1 MSKIK
6 IYELAKELDKPSKE
20 LVEFLNK
27 KDVEAKTHMSTID
40 EAEADMVRKAFAPK
54 ANAEKAEE
62 EKSDAPK
69 KKKIVQVF
77 RPQNTQSGGR
87 QGGKRQGQGR
97 DDRRDNRSQTG
108 RDDKR
113 DNRSNGGNKNGKSQN
128 GRKEVRDE
136 RPSQPIRP
144 RPDRIRQRF
153 SRCMRQKQ
161 LQPRRRR
168 DWNRRKRAGKK
179 RKPFSGKS

>member
-62 EKSDAPK
+62 N
-69 KKKIVQVF
+69 
-77 RPQNTQSGGR
+77 RPGIPPAEHPEWWKTGWKASG
-87 QGGKRQGQGR
+87 
-97 DDRRDNRSQTG
+97 
-108 RDDKR
+108 
-113 DNRSNGGNKNGKSQN
+113 
-128 GRKEVRDE
+128 
-136 RPSQPIRP
+136 
-144 RPDRIRQRF
+144 
-153 SRCMRQKQ
+153 
-161 LQPRRRR
+161 
-168 DWNRRKRAGKK
+168 
-179 RKPFSGKS
+179 SGT

>member
-62 EKSDAPK
+62 ENLTHKEE
-69 KKKIVQVF
+69 KIVQVF
-77 RPQNTQSGGR
+77 RPQNTQMVEDRVESVRSG
-87 QGGKRQGQGR
+87 
-97 DDRRDNRSQTG
+97 T
-108 RDDKR
+108 
-113 DNRSNGGNKNGKSQN
+113 
-128 GRKEVRDE
+128 
-136 RPSQPIRP
+136 
-144 RPDRIRQRF
+144 
-153 SRCMRQKQ
+153 
-161 LQPRRRR
+161 
-168 DWNRRKRAGKK
+168 
-179 RKPFSGKS
+179 

>member
-77 RPQNTQSGGR
+77 RTPR
-87 QGGKRQGQGR
+87 VVE
-97 DDRRDNRSQTG
+97 DRVESVR
-108 RDDKR
+108 
-113 DNRSNGGNKNGKSQN
+113 
-128 GRKEVRDE
+128 VRDVTTDAITVL
-136 RPSQPIRP
+136 RLDVMIREITVQTVEIKMENP
-144 RPDRIRQRF
+144 RMD
-153 SRCMRQKQ
+153 
-161 LQPRRRR
+161 
-168 DWNRRKRAGKK
+168 AKK
-179 RKPFSGKS
+179 

>member
-54 ANAEKAEE
+54 ADAEKAEE

-69 KKKIVQVF
+69 KKKIVQVSA
-77 RPQNTQSGGR
+77 RRTPRVVEDRAESVR
-87 QGGKRQGQGR
+87 VR
-97 DDRRDNRSQTG
+97 DVTTDAINRS
-108 RDDKR
+108 
-113 DNRSNGGNKNGKSQN
+113 S
-128 GRKEVRDE
+128 
-136 RPSQPIRP
+136 
-144 RPDRIRQRF
+144 
-153 SRCMRQKQ
+153 
-161 LQPRRRR
+161 
-168 DWNRRKRAGKK
+168 DWT
-179 RKPFSGKS
+179 

>member
-1 MSKIK
+1 M
-6 IYELAKELDKPSKE
+6 P
-20 LVEFLNK
+20 
-27 KDVEAKTHMSTID
+27 
-40 EAEADMVRKAFAPK
+40 
-54 ANAEKAEE
+54 EKAEE

-144 RPDRIRQRF
+144 RPDRIRQQVQQ
-153 SRCMRQKQ
+153 MHEAEAAAAAQKKRLEQ
-161 LQPRRRR
+161 GE
-168 DWNRRKRAGKK
+168 KRAGKK
-179 RKPFSGKS
+179 RKPFSGEIVITANERRDNRGRMTEERQTR

>member
-69 KKKIVQVF
+69 KKKN
-77 RPQNTQSGGR
+77 RPGIPPAEHPEWWKTGWKASG
-87 QGGKRQGQGR
+87 
-97 DDRRDNRSQTG
+97 
-108 RDDKR
+108 
-113 DNRSNGGNKNGKSQN
+113 
-128 GRKEVRDE
+128 
-136 RPSQPIRP
+136 
-144 RPDRIRQRF
+144 
-153 SRCMRQKQ
+153 
-161 LQPRRRR
+161 
-168 DWNRRKRAGKK
+168 
-179 RKPFSGKS
+179 SGT

>member
-20 LVEFLNK
+20 LIEFLNK

-54 ANAEKAEE
+54 ADAEKAEE

-113 DNRSNGGNKNGKSQN
+113 DNR
-128 GRKEVRDE
+128 
-136 RPSQPIRP
+136 
-144 RPDRIRQRF
+144 
-153 SRCMRQKQ
+153 
-161 LQPRRRR
+161 
-168 DWNRRKRAGKK
+168 
-179 RKPFSGKS
+179 

>member
-54 ANAEKAEE
+54 ADVEKAEE

-108 RDDKR
+108 RDDK
-113 DNRSNGGNKNGKSQN
+113 
-128 GRKEVRDE
+128 
-136 RPSQPIRP
+136 
-144 RPDRIRQRF
+144 
-153 SRCMRQKQ
+153 
-161 LQPRRRR
+161 
-168 DWNRRKRAGKK
+168 KR
-179 RKPFSGKS
+179 

>member
-128 GRKEVRDE
+128 GRKEVRD
-136 RPSQPIRP
+136 
-144 RPDRIRQRF
+144 
-153 SRCMRQKQ
+153 
-161 LQPRRRR
+161 
-168 DWNRRKRAGKK
+168 
-179 RKPFSGKS
+179 

>member
-54 ANAEKAEE
+54 ADAEKAEE

-87 QGGKRQGQGR
+87 QGGKRQDVMIR
-97 DDRRDNRSQTG
+97 EITVQTVEI
-108 RDDKR
+108 KME
-113 DNRSNGGNKNGKSQN
+113 N
-128 GRKEVRDE
+128 
-136 RPSQPIRP
+136 P
-144 RPDRIRQRF
+144 RMD
-153 SRCMRQKQ
+153 
-161 LQPRRRR
+161 
-168 DWNRRKRAGKK
+168 AKK
-179 RKPFSGKS
+179 

>member
-62 EKSDAPK
+62 ETAP
-69 KKKIVQVF
+69 
-77 RPQNTQSGGR
+77 
-87 QGGKRQGQGR
+87 
-97 DDRRDNRSQTG
+97 
-108 RDDKR
+108 
-113 DNRSNGGNKNGKSQN
+113 
-128 GRKEVRDE
+128 
-136 RPSQPIRP
+136 
-144 RPDRIRQRF
+144 
-153 SRCMRQKQ
+153 
-161 LQPRRRR
+161 PRRSEPLRY
-168 DWNRRKRAGKK
+168 KVGGPSEVYASSGAAVFCAGMNPPCG
-179 RKPFSGKS
+179 RTSDGNAGTRIDA

>member
-87 QGGKRQGQGR
+87 QGGVRLR
-97 DDRRDNRSQTG
+97 DVTTDAITVLRLDVMIREITVQTVEI
-108 RDDKR
+108 KME
-113 DNRSNGGNKNGKSQN
+113 N
-128 GRKEVRDE
+128 
-136 RPSQPIRP
+136 P
-144 RPDRIRQRF
+144 RMD
-153 SRCMRQKQ
+153 
-161 LQPRRRR
+161 
-168 DWNRRKRAGKK
+168 AKK
-179 RKPFSGKS
+179 

>member
-69 KKKIVQVF
+69 KKKIVQVSA
-77 RPQNTQSGGR
+77 RRTPR
-87 QGGKRQGQGR
+87 VVE
-97 DDRRDNRSQTG
+97 DRVESVR
-108 RDDKR
+108 
-113 DNRSNGGNKNGKSQN
+113 
-128 GRKEVRDE
+128 VRDVTTDAITVL
-136 RPSQPIRP
+136 RLDVMIREITVQTVEIKMENP
-144 RPDRIRQRF
+144 RMD
-153 SRCMRQKQ
+153 
-161 LQPRRRR
+161 
-168 DWNRRKRAGKK
+168 AKK
-179 RKPFSGKS
+179 